1 MSRLIFSTTRNSFR
15 PSGCL
20 RSFLLRAS
28 CCILLPLLVS
38 CGSTEDAQGLFD
50 AGHFQ
55 RSLALATAEAEQD
68 SPDAANLV
76 GIHYY
81 LGAGV
86 ERDFAEAGRWFERA
100 ALLGNPSAQRN
111 LATLYLRG
119 LGVKQDDFLAY
130 AWFTEAAERGNPR
143 AARYMALMGDALT
156 PSEMVRA
163 RKVLNA
169 ELDKRLPD

>member
-1 MSRLIFSTTRNSFR
+1 MSGLNLSTTRYFFPNAGR
-15 PSGCL
+15 G
-20 RSFLLRAS
+20 RSLLGRAS
-28 CCILLPLLVS
+28 CCVLCALLLA
-38 CGSTEDAQGLFD
+38 CGPVEDAQSLFE
-50 AGHFQ
+50 AGDFQ
-55 RSLALATAEAEQD
+55 RSLTLATAAAEQD
-68 SPDAANLV
+68 NPEAANLV

-86 ERDFAEAGRWFERA
+86 ERVFAAAGRWFERA

-143 AARYMALMGDALT
+143 AFRYMALMGDALT

>member
-1 MSRLIFSTTRNSFR
+1 MSGLSLSTTRYLFPNAGRACS
-15 PSGCL
+15 
-20 RSFLLRAS
+20 LLGRAF
-28 CCILLPLLVS
+28 CCALCALLLA
-38 CGSTEDAQGLFD
+38 CGSAEDAQSLFD
-50 AGHFQ
+50 AGDFQ
-55 RSLALATAEAEQD
+55 RSLALATAAAEQD
-68 SPDAANLV
+68 SPEAANLV

-86 ERDFAEAGRWFERA
+86 ERDFTAAGRWFERA

-143 AARYMALMGDALT
+143 AFRYMALMGDALT

>member
-1 MSRLIFSTTRNSFR
+1 MSGLFLSTSLSSIVNPGS
-15 PSGCL
+15 L
-20 RSFLLRAS
+20 RTFLRRAFCS
-28 CCILLPLLVS
+28 VLFACLVS
-38 CGSTEDAQGLFD
+38 CGSAQDAQLLFD
-50 AGHFQ
+50 AGHFK
-55 RSLALATAEAEQD
+55 RSLALARAEAEQD
-68 SPDAANLV
+68 SPHAANLV

-86 ERDFAEAGRWFERA
+86 DRDFAEAGRWFERA
-100 ALLGNPSAQRN
+100 ALQGNPSAQRN

-130 AWFTEAAERGNPR
+130 AWFNEAAERGNPR
-143 AARYMALMGDALT
+143 AFKYMALMGDALT

-169 ELDKRLPD
+169 ELDKRIPD

>member
-1 MSRLIFSTTRNSFR
+1 
-15 PSGCL
+15 
-20 RSFLLRAS
+20 
-28 CCILLPLLVS
+28 LLVS
-38 CGSTEDAQGLFD
+38 CGPAEDAQSLFD
-50 AGHFQ
+50 AGEFE
-55 RSLALATAEAEQD
+55 RSLALATAEAD
-68 SPDAANLV
+68 LDRPAAANLV
-76 GIHYY
+76 GVHYY

-143 AARYMALMGDALT
+143 AARYMAIMGDALT

>member
-1 MSRLIFSTTRNSFR
+1 MSGLIFSATLNSVLN
-15 PSGCL
+15 SGSL
-20 RSFLLRAS
+20 RTFLCRAS
-28 CCILLPLLVS
+28 CSLLFACLIS
-38 CGSTEDAQGLFD
+38 CGSAQDPQTLFD

-55 RSLALATAEAEQD
+55 RSLALARAEAEQD

-86 ERDFAEAGRWFERA
+86 DRDFIEAGRWFERA
-100 ALLGNPSAQRN
+100 ALQGNPSAQRN

-143 AARYMALMGDALT
+143 AFKYMALMGDALT

-169 ELDKRLPD
+169 ELDKRMPD